1 MIHLIMISAIALAI
15 GIGYRTKINIGL
27 LAIAFSYLIATTLM
41 GLSPKELLHFW
52 PTSLFF
58 TIFSVSLFYNFAI
71 TNGTLDVLAQHI
83 LYRTRTYPNALYMI
97 LYLMTTLLSAL
108 GAGFFTTMAVCC
120 PLAITLC
127 QKADKHPLIGAQAV
141 NWGASGGANLITSS
155 SGIVFQGLF
164 KQMGWEEQAFSL
176 GNHIFIVSIIYPL
189 IVLLLLSCYSHYSKG
204 KTNSSLTID
213 QPPLLSKVQRQTTL
227 LMISSMVLVWL
238 FPLLHLIFPNIAWIA
253 TYQKTFDIG
262 FVSILMV
269 CLALRLKLGKQEAI
283 LAKVPWATIIMLC
296 GMSLLMSL
304 AVKSG
309 LVTLIGHLMTTS
321 IPHFW
326 LPLFFCVIAGV
337 MSLFSSTLSV
347 VAPALF
353 PIIAIISAQN
363 PQIDIHLLTTA
374 TVIGALSTNI
384 SPFSSA
390 GSLIQLSLPNIEER
404 GLAFK
409 KQIILG
415 VPISLSLG
423 LLTTWILILLASLS

>member
-41 GLSPKELLHFW
+41 GLNPEKLLHFW

-58 TIFSVSLFYNFAI
+58 TIFSVSLFYNVAT

-83 LYRTRTYPNALYMI
+83 LYRTRTHPNALYII
-97 LYLMTTLLSAL
+97 LYLMATLLSAL

-176 GNHIFIVSIIYPL
+176 GNHIFIVSIIYPF

-204 KTNSSLTID
+204 RTNSSLTID

-227 LMISSMVLVWL
+227 LMISSLVLVWL

-253 TYQKTFDIG
+253 TY
-262 FVSILMV
+262 
-269 CLALRLKLGKQEAI
+269 
-283 LAKVPWATIIMLC
+283 
-296 GMSLLMSL
+296 
-304 AVKSG
+304 
-309 LVTLIGHLMTTS
+309 LVTLIGHLMTTT

-347 VAPALF
+347 VVPALF

-374 TVIGALSTNI
+374 TVIGSLSTNI

-390 GSLIQLSLPNIEER
+390 GSLIQLSFPNTEER
-404 GLAFK
+404 DLAFK

-415 VPISLSLG
+415 VPICLSLG

>member
-1 MIHLIMISAIALAI
+1 M
-15 GIGYRTKINIGL
+15 
-27 LAIAFSYLIATTLM
+27 
-41 GLSPKELLHFW
+41 
-52 PTSLFF
+52 
-58 TIFSVSLFYNFAI
+58 
-71 TNGTLDVLAQHI
+71 
-83 LYRTRTYPNALYMI
+83 
-97 LYLMTTLLSAL
+97 
-108 GAGFFTTMAVCC
+108 
-120 PLAITLC
+120 
-127 QKADKHPLIGAQAV
+127 
-141 NWGASGGANLITSS
+141 
-155 SGIVFQGLF
+155 
-164 KQMGWEEQAFSL
+164 
-176 GNHIFIVSIIYPL
+176 
-189 IVLLLLSCYSHYSKG
+189 
-204 KTNSSLTID
+204 TID

-363 PQIDIHLLTTA
+363 PQIDIPLLTTA